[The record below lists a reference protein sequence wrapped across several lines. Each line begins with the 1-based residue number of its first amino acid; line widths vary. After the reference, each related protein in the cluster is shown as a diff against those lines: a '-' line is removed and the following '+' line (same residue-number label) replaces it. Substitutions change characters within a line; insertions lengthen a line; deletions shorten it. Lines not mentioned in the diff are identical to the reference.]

1 MSTKLRKAATNEFEK
16 DFFNLMNNSIFGKT
30 MVNVQNPR
38 DIKIVTTNKQ
48 RNILV
53 LKPNY
58 HTRKH
63 ISKNYLIIEMKKT
76 EVKMNNPIYLGLS
89 ILDMS
94 KTLMYEFW

>member
-1 MSTKLRKAATNEFEK
+1 MNTKLRKAATNEFEK
-16 DFFNLMNNSIFGKT
+16 DFFKLMNNSIFGKT

-53 LKPNY
+53 LKPNN

-76 EVKMNNPIYLGLS
+76 
-89 ILDMS
+89 S
-94 KTLMYEFW
+94 KNE